1 MIILRK
7 QPPLLAFIYLFI
19 AFQVH
24 IRLLKPV
31 IIPRPLNFYL
41 FLILTG
47 AGVGLL
53 LGAIK
58 LFQQSKTTLKFDEV
72 PTEASTPTALVTK
85 GVYGF
90 SRNPMYAAII
100 LILAGISAWFAT
112 PWVFLAPLA
121 FFLTAHYFFIP
132 KEEQLLGALFG
143 EVYTAYQR
151 HVRRWF

>member
-1 MIILRK
+1 MLFLFKRPTRI
-7 QPPLLAFIYLFI
+7 AFIWLFL

-47 AGVGLL
+47 AGVGLI

-58 LFQQSKTTLKFDEV
+58 LFQQNETTHKFDEI

-90 SRNPMYAAII
+90 SRNPMYAGTV
-100 LILAGISAWFAT
+100 LILAGISA
-112 PWVFLAPLA
+112 
-121 FFLTAHYFFIP
+121 
-132 KEEQLLGALFG
+132 
-143 EVYTAYQR
+143 
-151 HVRRWF
+151 

>member
-24 IRLLKPV
+24 IRLLEPV

-47 AGVGLL
+47 AGVGMIL
-53 LGAIK
+53 AAVK
-58 LFQQSKTTLKFDEV
+58 LFQQKETTYKFDEV
-72 PTEASTPTALVTK
+72 PTEASTPTALVTE

-90 SRNPMYAAII
+90 SRNPMYAGMV
-100 LILAGISAWFAT
+100 LILAGIAAWFAT
-112 PWVFLAPLA
+112 PWVFIAPTA

-132 KEEQLLGALFG
+132 KEEQLLEAVFG
-143 EVYTAYQR
+143 EVYTAYGR

>member
-7 QPPLLAFIYLFI
+7 QPLLLAFIYLFI

-47 AGVGLL
+47 AGVGLML
-53 LGAIK
+53 AAIK
-58 LFQQSKTTLKFDEV
+58 LFQQSETTHKFEEA
-72 PTEASTPTALVTK
+72 PTEASTPAVLVTK

-90 SRNPMYAAII
+90 SRNPMYAAIV

-112 PWVFLAPLA
+112 PWVFIAPVA
-121 FFLTAHYFFIP
+121 FFITARYFFIP
-132 KEEQLLGALFG
+132 KEEQLLEALFG

-151 HVRRWF
+151 HVRRWL